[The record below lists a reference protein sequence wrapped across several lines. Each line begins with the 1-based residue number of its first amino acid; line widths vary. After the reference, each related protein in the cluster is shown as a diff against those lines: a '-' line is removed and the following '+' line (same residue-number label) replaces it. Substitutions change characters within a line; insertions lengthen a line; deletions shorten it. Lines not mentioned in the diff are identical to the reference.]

1 MMGKAHFIIGTGVSL
16 SLLALTGAPVTV
28 GAVAIAAVSSLL
40 PDIDHPN
47 SLLVTR
53 ALPDRL
59 LRILQSAM
67 LLIAAALLFY
77 VPIEQPWNSV
87 LAAVAV
93 VAMFLPEQALRKGA
107 FVLIGL
113 AVIVLGE
120 RYAPWNRMGGI
131 LLIVFSLAPHRGIT
145 HTVYALGAWTLLL
158 YGLTHSH
165 GPSIWLAGCLGY
177 ALHLICDSLSKNG
190 IRPLPPLKWKLRF
203 ALMTTGK
210 KSGKR
215 IEMIGIWITIILFA
229 GVFGIRLIEY
239 GARLYLRL
247 TS

>member
-16 SLLALTGAPVTV
+16 SLLALTGAPVTP
-28 GAVAIAAVSSLL
+28 GAVAIAGISSLL

-47 SLLVTR
+47 SMLVTR

-77 VPIEQPWNSV
+77 APIEQPWNSV

-120 RYAPWNRMGGI
+120 SYAPWNRMGGI

-145 HTVYALGAWTLLL
+145 HTFYAAGAWTLLL
-158 YGLTHSH
+158 YGLASSH
-165 GPSIWLAGCLGY
+165 GPSIWMAGGLGY
-177 ALHLICDSLSKNG
+177 LLHLACDSVTKNG
-190 IRPLPPLKWKLRF
+190 IRPLPPLKWKIRF

-215 IEMIGIWITIILFA
+215 VERIGIWITIILCA

-239 GARLYLRL
+239 GARLYVQW

>member
-16 SLLALTGAPVTV
+16 SVLALTGAPVTL
-28 GAVAIAAVSSLL
+28 GAIAIAGISSLL

-47 SLLVTR
+47 SILVTR

-67 LLIAAALLFY
+67 LLIGAALLFY
-77 VPIEQPWNSV
+77 APVPQPWNSV
-87 LAAVAV
+87 LAAIAV

-113 AVIVLGE
+113 AIIILGE
-120 RYAPWNRMGGI
+120 HYAPWNRMGGI

-145 HTVYALGAWTLLL
+145 HTLYAVAAWTLLL
-158 YGLTHSH
+158 YGLTGSH
-165 GPSIWLAGCLGY
+165 GQSIWLAGGLGY
-177 ALHLICDSLSKNG
+177 SIHLICDSLTKNG

-215 IEMIGIWITIILFA
+215 IERIGIWITIILCA
-229 GVFGIRLIEY
+229 AVFGISLIEY
-239 GARLYLRL
+239 GARLYLQW

>member
-16 SLLALTGAPVTV
+16 SLLALSGQPVTA
-28 GAVAIAAVSSLL
+28 GAVAIAGVSSLL

-47 SLLVTR
+47 SILVTR

-67 LLIAAALLFY
+67 LLVAAAVLFY
-77 VPIEQPWNSV
+77 APLEQPWNSV
-87 LAAVAV
+87 LAAIAV
-93 VAMFLPEQALRKGA
+93 IAMFLPEQALRKGA

-113 AVIVLGE
+113 AVIIFGE

-145 HTVYALGAWTLLL
+145 HTVYATAAWTLLL
-158 YGLTHSH
+158 YGLTGSH
-165 GPSIWLAGCLGY
+165 GSSIWIAGGLAY
-177 ALHLICDSLSKNG
+177 ALHLICDSLTKNG

-215 IEMIGIWITIILFA
+215 VERIGIGLTAVLFA
-229 GVFGIRLIEY
+229 AVFGIRLIEY
-239 GARLYLRL
+239 AARVYLQL
-247 TS
+247 SS

>member
-1 MMGKAHFIIGTGVSL
+1 MMGKAHLIIGTGVSL

-47 SLLVTR
+47 SILVTR

-77 VPIEQPWNSV
+77 APIAQPWNSV
-87 LAAVAV
+87 LAAIAV

-158 YGLTHSH
+158 YGLTSAH
-165 GPSIWLAGCLGY
+165 GPSIWLAGALSY
-177 ALHLICDSLSKNG
+177 AAHLICDSLTKNG

-210 KSGKR
+210 KSGR
-215 IEMIGIWITIILFA
+215 RVERIGIWITVILFA
-229 GVFGIRLIEY
+229 AVFGIRLIEY
-239 GARLYLRL
+239 AGRLYLKL